1 MGPFPP
7 LQHNIR
13 KPLVYYILRWEKMG
27 YFTQQ
32 HTTHIMI
39 IEILQLTYL
48 EKKMCDNDLVV

>member
-1 MGPFPP
+1 
-7 LQHNIR
+7 
-13 KPLVYYILRWEKMG
+13 MG